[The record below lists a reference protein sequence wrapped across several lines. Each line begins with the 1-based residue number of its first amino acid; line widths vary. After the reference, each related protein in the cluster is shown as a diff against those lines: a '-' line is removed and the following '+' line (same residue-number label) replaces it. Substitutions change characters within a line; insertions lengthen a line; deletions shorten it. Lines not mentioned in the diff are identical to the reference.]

1 MTRREWRIAIP
12 ILVGLALCV
21 AGFLRG
27 LEIDKSFVGMSA
39 MRAMPDGRLAVV
51 ANHALHVLDASG
63 RRLARQPLKALGMD
77 DDPNDMDW
85 TVDSQGRIEA
95 WFFDDSVPRVVR
107 CAWEPQGQVL
117 AGCATAMAGAQL
129 KANPVSRAVHLAVD
143 RAGERVFIADANGQR
158 VQVFDLAGKRM
169 AVSQPN
175 ELPLFFPNRL
185 RYLGNDTLVIADND
199 HHRLVWSRVE
209 PGKAPALLRSLDA
222 ASHPQARS
230 SRNKVT
236 DMAAGPRGTVWMIA
250 MKQGQKDGD
259 VLVFDGDRPVARAEL
274 PAGADPIVIE
284 SLGDAAVVADYSLVQ
299 LYRLD
304 DQGKYLGQF
313 GDAAFAAEMAPLQA
327 LSRQVAWWT
336 TGSLVAGGLII
347 LAGLLLAWRFSEKP
361 VRRGEGPP
369 VARANVAGDMPLKF
383 PVVLPQTAAY
393 LAAMRRM
400 ALGMGV
406 LIVLM
411 LGTLAVLAWNVKPGL
426 QIYLQIGSGFV
437 ATVAMAWVSF
447 RDLLHP
453 RELRVTSNRVGLFR
467 GGKLLAEA
475 VLSDV
480 YASRKALLVGR
491 TYLVYRLDGARL
503 GKVPPMFDTALLEG
517 ALLAR
522 LPAANLLD
530 DRRMQAAM
538 MKRQPALVALFA
550 ATLAATAWIAYRT
563 LWG

>member
-1 MTRREWRIAIP
+1 
-12 ILVGLALCV
+12 
-21 AGFLRG
+21 
-27 LEIDKSFVGMSA
+27 
-39 MRAMPDGRLAVV
+39 
-51 ANHALHVLDASG
+51 
-63 RRLARQPLKALGMD
+63 
-77 DDPNDMDW
+77 
-85 TVDSQGRIEA
+85 
-95 WFFDDSVPRVVR
+95 
-107 CAWEPQGQVL
+107 
-117 AGCATAMAGAQL
+117 MAGD
-129 KANPVSRAVHLAVD
+129 VS
-143 RAGERVFIADANGQR
+143 G
-158 VQVFDLAGKRM
+158 
-169 AVSQPN
+169 
-175 ELPLFFPNRL
+175 
-185 RYLGNDTLVIADND
+185 
-199 HHRLVWSRVE
+199 
-209 PGKAPALLRSLDA
+209 
-222 ASHPQARS
+222 
-230 SRNKVT
+230 VT
-236 DMAAGPRGTVWMIA
+236 
-250 MKQGQKDGD
+250 
-259 VLVFDGDRPVARAEL
+259 
-274 PAGADPIVIE
+274 
-284 SLGDAAVVADYSLVQ
+284 
-299 LYRLD
+299 
-304 DQGKYLGQF
+304 
-313 GDAAFAAEMAPLQA
+313 
-327 LSRQVAWWT
+327 
-336 TGSLVAGGLII
+336 VAGGLII
-347 LAGLLLAWRFSEKP
+347 LAGLLMAWRFSEKP

>member
-107 CAWEPQGQVL
+107 CAWEPQRQVL